1 MDKFS
6 DMAMFVGIVK
16 HHGLAA
22 AGRELGLSPATMTAR
37 LQALE
42 ERYGVKLLNR
52 STRHVSLTDSGEL
65 YYKACLEILDNVS
78 EAENLI
84 QNGVKEV
91 KGSLKIA
98 APKDIGKQYILP
110 ILSEFCQQYPDVIPY
125 LYLNDNLS
133 NIAESGMDI
142 VIRYGELVDSSLIS
156 RRLSPSRRVLCA
168 SPEYLAKHGTP
179 IKPQDL
185 VDHACLAML
194 RSNEELKTW
203 HFQDHDMKK
212 AVTVVPKRFSDD
224 GEVIRYWALQG
235 EGIALKSILDVQD
248 DINNQRLVT
257 LLNGYMKNFNTA
269 MSVSS
274 ADLNVVYISK
284 KYQPK
289 RIRLFLDFL
298 FENFGG
304 LVEKSDQ
311 SDKENTEDKPDKEES
326 LTR

>member
-6 DMAMFVGIVK
+6 DMAMFVSIVK
-16 HHGLAA
+16 HQGLAA

-91 KGSLKIA
+91 KGPLKIA

-133 NIAESGMDI
+133 NIAESGMDV

-179 IKPQDL
+179 LTPQDL
-185 VDHACLAML
+185 ADHDCLAML

-212 AVTVVPKRFSDD
+212 SITVVPKRFSDD
-224 GEVIRYWALQG
+224 GEVIRYWALKG
-235 EGIALKSILDVQD
+235 EGIALKSVLDVQD

-257 LLNGYMKNFNTA
+257 LLNGYMKNFNTST
-269 MSVSS
+269 SVSS

-298 FENFGG
+298 IDNFGR
-304 LVEKSDQ
+304 LTDKSI
-311 SDKENTEDKPDKEES
+311 N
-326 LTR
+326 

>member
-1 MDKFS
+1 VDKFS
-6 DMAMFVGIVK
+6 DMAMFVSIVK
-16 HHGLAA
+16 HQGLAA
-22 AGRELGLSPATMTAR
+22 AGRDLGLSPATVTAR

-65 YYKACLEILDNVS
+65 YYKACIEILDNVS

-84 QNGVKEV
+84 QNGVREV
-91 KGSLKIA
+91 KGSLKVV

-110 ILSEFCQQYPDVIPY
+110 ILNEFSELYPDVVPY
-125 LYLNDNLS
+125 LYLNDQIS

-142 VIRYGELVDSSLIS
+142 VVRYGELADSSLIS
-156 RRLSPSRRVLCA
+156 RRLAPSRRVLCA

-179 IKPQDL
+179 STPQDL
-185 VDHACLAML
+185 VNHSCLVML

-203 HFQDHDMKK
+203 HFQERDKK
-212 AVTVVPKRFSDD
+212 KSITVVPKRFSDD
-224 GEVIRYWALQG
+224 GEVIRRWAVEG
-235 EGIALKSILDVQD
+235 AGIALKSVLDVQA
-248 DINNQRLVT
+248 DITNLRLVT
-257 LLNGYMKNFNTA
+257 VLNGYMKNFNTS
-269 MSVSS
+269 MSASS

-298 FENFGG
+298 FERFND
-304 LVEKSDQ
+304 LVEESEKS
-311 SDKENTEDKPDKEES
+311 
-326 LTR
+326 RM

>member
-6 DMAMFVGIVK
+6 DMAMFVSIVK
-16 HHGLAA
+16 HQGLAA

-91 KGSLKIA
+91 KGPLKIA

-168 SPEYLAKHGTP
+168 SPEYLAKYRTP
-179 IKPQDL
+179 LTPQDL
-185 VDHACLAML
+185 VEHDCLAML

-212 AVTVVPKRFSDD
+212 SITVVPKRFSDD
-224 GEVIRYWALQG
+224 GEVIRYWALKG
-235 EGIALKSILDVQD
+235 EGIALKSMLDVQD

-257 LLNGYMKNFNTA
+257 LLNGYMKNFNTST
-269 MSVSS
+269 SVSS

-289 RIRLFLDFL
+289 RIRLFLDYL
-298 FENFGG
+298 LENFSG
-304 LVEKSDQ
+304 LVER
-311 SDKENTEDKPDKEES
+311 SDKE
-326 LTR
+326 